1 MRIQLIQ
8 QPSAGDGDHDRELRG
23 IFHRGGWKVDD
34 VLVGDWDVT
43 CVGDDLDLIAVAGGD
58 GTVGRVLAQLAGRPI
73 PVGVVPIG
81 TANNIARALGI
92 PLDAREAVDG
102 WASSD
107 PHRLDLLDITGAS
120 ADRAVESLGV
130 GVLARLVGTADRS
143 DHLDQLERDDQLAVA
158 RRLLAAL
165 AREADAVEAEVL
177 IDGERHA
184 GRYIAVHV
192 MNMPYV
198 GPNVQLAPC
207 AVLDDGLVDV
217 VLVPESARESLAAL
231 AAAAPDR
238 APLEGAVVA
247 RAREVVL
254 RCLSTAELLVDDEL
268 SPCPGSEIVVRP
280 SAVGCVV
287 LRPASSERTALR

>member
-1 MRIQLIQ
+1 M
-8 QPSAGDGDHDRELRG
+8 
-23 IFHRGGWKVDD
+23 
-34 VLVGDWDVT
+34 LVGDWDVT

-73 PVGVVPIG
+73 PVVSCRSARRTTSLVPSASPS
-81 TANNIARALGI
+81 TCEK
-92 PLDAREAVDG
+92 PSTDG
-102 WASSD
+102 RSSD

-247 RAREVVL
+247 RAHEVVL